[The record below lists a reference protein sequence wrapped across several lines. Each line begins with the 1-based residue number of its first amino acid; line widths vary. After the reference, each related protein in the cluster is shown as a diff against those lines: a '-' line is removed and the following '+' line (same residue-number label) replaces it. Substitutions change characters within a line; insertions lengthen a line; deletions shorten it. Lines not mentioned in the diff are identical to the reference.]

1 MGKSV
6 NLEWQGDPPVFYC
19 PVCGKDIIT
28 SEGESD
34 VWCNHIKFLYI
45 YETGEFYK
53 MDKTYES
60 LLTENDYN
68 SDEDI
73 VELLMKKVDSKSA
86 IALNFTTNGVAC
98 GPMSS
103 TVAFG
108 LDFDPNK

>member
-45 YETGEFYK
+45 YETG
-53 MDKTYES
+53 
-60 LLTENDYN
+60 
-68 SDEDI
+68 
-73 VELLMKKVDSKSA
+73 
-86 IALNFTTNGVAC
+86 
-98 GPMSS
+98 
-103 TVAFG
+103 
-108 LDFDPNK
+108 